1 MKIKDGFK
9 LRNICN
15 TNVIIAQGVKN
26 IEFNKIINLNDS
38 AAWLWTQVE
47 GREFTHLDI
56 VSLLTSHYEVD
67 NETADRDSKELID
80 AWLNAGIIEE

>member
-15 TNVIIAQGVKN
+15 TNVIIAQGVEN

-38 AAWLWTQVE
+38 AAWLWKQVE
-47 GREFTHLDI
+47 GKEFTQSDI
-56 VSLLTSHYEVD
+56 ASLLTHHYEVD
-67 NETADRDSKELID
+67 DETAECDSKELID
-80 AWLNAGIIEE
+80 AWLNAGIIEG